1 MTAPLKPADIAQWNH
16 LPDIHDVTPL
26 NDHDRACLD
35 AVRDVLAKFD
45 CLDRF
50 GVNLLHKHFE
60 MAEDELLI
68 EQVDEAGRRLVTKP
82 VKLDIVSGQMASAY
96 ETQWHWQRNGQG
108 ALALICVARC
118 FPGNYE
124 SPGHVNKHVGW

>member
-1 MTAPLKPADIAQWNH
+1 MTAPLKPTDIAQWNH

-35 AVRDVLAKFD
+35 AVRDVLEQFD
-45 CLDRF
+45 CLGRF

-60 MAEDELLI
+60 MAADELLI

-82 VKLDIVSGQMASAY
+82 VKVGIVQGQMPGAY
-96 ETQWHWQRNGQG
+96 ETQWHWQRDRHG
-108 ALALICVARC
+108 AVALICVMRC